1 MFEKGFDLLRKGLWI
16 WSGIIVTKAIIE
28 EIAIHKQRKAIA
40 KLPKYFKYVG
50 KYTDGGF
57 TPGRIYEC
65 LNPANVN
72 AEANFIDDDGEI
84 IRPGASEAG
93 FWRVKPNNV
102 LEVVISHN
110 TGITEGWLGHFDGPK
125 IQLAM
130 DQGYSA
136 PSAKIVTAGVRLYG
150 LVEGELFYAY
160 DMAAEGQTL
169 QAHIWSTSP
178 RSTD

>member
-84 IRPGASEAG
+84 NGYCRFNDEVFTPSTKEA
-93 FWRVKPNNV
+93 F
-102 LEVVISHN
+102 
-110 TGITEGWLGHFDGPK
+110 
-125 IQLAM
+125 LA
-130 DQGYSA
+130 Q
-136 PSAKIVTAGVRLYG
+136 
-150 LVEGELFYAY
+150 
-160 DMAAEGQTL
+160 
-169 QAHIWSTSP
+169 
-178 RSTD
+178 